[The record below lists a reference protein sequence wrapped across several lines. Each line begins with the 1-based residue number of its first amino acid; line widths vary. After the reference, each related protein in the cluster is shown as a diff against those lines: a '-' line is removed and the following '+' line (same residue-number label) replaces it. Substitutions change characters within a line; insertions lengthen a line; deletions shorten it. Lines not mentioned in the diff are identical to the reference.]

1 LCSYLPYHFSLIYH
15 LSPSGWKFRKA
26 NRVAHEFS
34 QKVITERRKALAT
47 KNVTLPLLQ
56 CRLCVC
62 DFYLCSMQ
70 TSNGTM
76 TRKYLDFLDILIEAK
91 VLVAK

>member
-47 KNVTLPLLQ
+47 KN
-56 CRLCVC
+56 
-62 DFYLCSMQ
+62 